1 MREAIGIFRRLP
13 HCFAMIRKVGRSGR
27 SGIRSVSRAKAILNA
42 NGDITHM
49 TVVIHAAV
57 LNLMWYFFEVVK
69 EKRTFRMVVTAGS
82 LALSIDMSFVRSL
95 HPSGG
100 EAWELSLSLKVESSS
115 DMDDADDADDGDD
128 ASVVESLL
136 HVRFLSKASRS
147 PSEAEARRSLPERI
161 VGSDGFADFRS
172 VGELLHILLKVLKLI
187 VFSMLWTLVTGL
199 KSEAPDTG
207 WITVSGRSLLVNSV
221 GHSASSFG
229 ASSISHF
236 DKGTKIV
243 SDFRR
248 LSIRLLAD

>member
-1 MREAIGIFRRLP
+1 MREAIGIVRRLP
-13 HCFAMIRKVGRSGR
+13 HCFAMMQKVERSGR

-57 LNLMWYFFEVVK
+57 LNLMWYFLEVVK
-69 EKRTFRMVVTAGS
+69 EKRTFRMVATAGS
-82 LALSIDMSFVRSL
+82 LALSIDVSFLRSL

-100 EAWELSLSLKVESSS
+100 EARELSLSLQVESSS
-115 DMDDADDADDGDD
+115 DMDDADDA
-128 ASVVESLL
+128 SVVESLL
-136 HVRFLSKASRS
+136 HMRFLSKASRS
-147 PSEAEARRSLPERI
+147 LSTSEARRSVPERI

-172 VGELLHILLKVLKLI
+172 VGELLHIFLKVLKLI

-199 KSEAPDTG
+199 RREAPDTG
-207 WITVSGRSLLVNSV
+207 WITVSGRSLRVNSI
-221 GHSASSFG
+221 GHSAFTFG

-236 DKGTKIV
+236 DKGIKIV

-248 LSIRLLAD
+248 LSIRLPAD